1 MNHLGHFLLA
11 NLLLPEL
18 EAAGK
23 FRALPTYRPRDS
35 RPSFQRLTTPALHVG
50 ANGPSYSRVVVTAS
64 EVHDPTSPG
73 GSVGAGA
80 TLGDLSGLE
89 VNGATFEMI
98 DGKAYDP
105 DKAYKD
111 SKVRFWWR

>member
-1 MNHLGHFLLA
+1 M
-11 NLLLPEL
+11 
-18 EAAGK
+18 
-23 FRALPTYRPRDS
+23 
-35 RPSFQRLTTPALHVG
+35 
-50 ANGPSYSRVVVTAS
+50 
-64 EVHDPTSPG
+64 SPG

-89 VNGATFEMI
+89 ANGAAFEMI

-111 SKVRFWWR
+111 SKVRRDMPALEQI

>member
-1 MNHLGHFLLA
+1 MT
-11 NLLLPEL
+11 
-18 EAAGK
+18 AGCY
-23 FRALPTYRPRDS
+23 AGADG
-35 RPSFQRLTTPALHVG
+35 PSFARI
-50 ANGPSYSRVVVTAS
+50 VVTAS

-80 TLGDLSGLE
+80 TLGDLSGLRA
-89 VNGATFEMI
+89 NGASFEMI

-111 SKVRFWWR
+111 SKVQ